1 MEATFASLRT
11 LTLTAGYDHKPA
23 SRGGSLKRWQR
34 LIKANHSAAN
44 SSELAGLGD
53 GGPLSPTAAAGA
65 SCSAMFQ
72 RRSVQGPAAAG
83 RPPSCDAV
91 LAAKH
96 VLTQRSLGYL
106 AMHGHAVASTAP
118 TSPVSTRSNAGHSMS
133 LVKGVALH
141 KTLADAALEQ
151 GLSVPGLLAMAPVI

>member
-11 LTLTAGYDHKPA
+11 LTLTAGYDHMPA

-34 LIKANHSAAN
+34 LLKANHSAAN

-53 GGPLSPTAAAGA
+53 GVPLSPTAAAGGK
-65 SCSAMFQ
+65 CSAMFQ
-72 RRSVQGPAAAG
+72 RRSVQGPVVAG

-96 VLTQRSLGYL
+96 VLAQRSLGYL

-118 TSPVSTRSNAGHSMS
+118 TSPVSTRSNAGHAMS
-133 LVKGVALH
+133 LAKGFTLRKA
-141 KTLADAALEQ
+141 LADAASEQ
-151 GLSVPGLLAMAPVI
+151 GISVPQMLAPVT